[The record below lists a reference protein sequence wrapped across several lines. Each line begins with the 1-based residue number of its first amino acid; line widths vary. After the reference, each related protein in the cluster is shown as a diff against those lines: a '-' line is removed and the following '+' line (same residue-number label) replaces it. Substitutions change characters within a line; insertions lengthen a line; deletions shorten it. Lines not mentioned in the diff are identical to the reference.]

1 MRLFWRL
8 ISLLGP
14 FAWEVLLAAGL
25 ASGTVLASVGLLG
38 ASAWLISTAALHPSI
53 AALQV
58 AIVGVRFFGI
68 LRGLLRYLERL
79 VSHSVNFRLVSQLRT
94 WLFGQLERL
103 VPANVQ
109 LDSQADLLQRLSRD
123 MDTLDQFYVRSVSPL
138 ATAAL
143 LTLIM
148 SLWFTR
154 LSPVLGLICA
164 IAMLL
169 GSLTGPGFI
178 FAANRG
184 LGRGVVSS
192 ELELQTKVQEVLG
205 GMSEQLLM
213 GGQAEMIKDALRRS
227 EELENQRSSIQRN
240 AAVGYHLSEW
250 VGRMGMLALLVAGI
264 PLVRGGQ
271 LDGVL
276 LSVVVIGFMAGYE
289 AIMGLPAMAQYLSE
303 SLESACRVF
312 ELGDRKPSVTQAARP
327 KMPETGNQL
336 QFHKVSFGY
345 GAAGEVIHGLSQ
357 ELTAGARI
365 AVTGPNG
372 SGKTTFASLAA
383 RFLDPRKGIICLNG
397 QDLRGIDLPSLRKRL
412 VYSPQPAC
420 LLSGSIRD
428 NLLLG
433 NPRVEESELARVAEE
448 LDLCFPKE
456 NVTALDRQ
464 TGSQGNALSGGERQ
478 RVLTGAA
485 LLHPGGVV
493 VLDEPL
499 SHLDYENARR
509 VMRVIERRTRGRT
522 LIVVSH
528 DLGLLD
534 WVDQIIVLRDGR
546 IEEKGSFSELAGG
559 SGWFSAALA
568 EERGRLRDDR

>member
-1 MRLFWRL
+1 MR
-8 ISLLGP
+8 
-14 FAWEVLLAAGL
+14 VLLAAGL

-109 LDSQADLLQRLSRD
+109 DLLQRLSRD

-154 LSPVLGLICA
+154 LSPVLGLI
-164 IAMLL
+164 
-169 GSLTGPGFI
+169 
-178 FAANRG
+178 NRG

-397 QDLRGIDLPSLRKRL
+397 QDLRGIDLPSLCCWEIPAWRKVSL
-412 VYSPQPAC
+412 
-420 LLSGSIRD
+420 
-428 NLLLG
+428 
-433 NPRVEESELARVAEE
+433 
-448 LDLCFPKE
+448 
-456 NVTALDRQ
+456 
-464 TGSQGNALSGGERQ
+464 
-478 RVLTGAA
+478 
-485 LLHPGGVV
+485 
-493 VLDEPL
+493 
-499 SHLDYENARR
+499 
-509 VMRVIERRTRGRT
+509 RGWRKSW
-522 LIVVSH
+522 ICVS
-528 DLGLLD
+528 
-534 WVDQIIVLRDGR
+534 R
-546 IEEKGSFSELAGG
+546 KKM
-559 SGWFSAALA
+559 
-568 EERGRLRDDR
+568 